1 MFSDQF
7 AVMIGTKQGSVI
19 SSVVFCLYLD
29 GLQVKLSAGKCGAFV
44 VDSFFAVILAYA
56 DVIALLALTP
66 HVMRKMS
73 KIL

>member
-7 AVMIGTKQGSVI
+7 VVMIDTKQGSVI
-19 SSVVFCLYLD
+19 SHVVFCLYLD
-29 GLQVKLSAGKCGAFV
+29 GLQVKLAAEKCDAFA
-44 VDSFFAVILAYA
+44 DSLFAVYLAYA